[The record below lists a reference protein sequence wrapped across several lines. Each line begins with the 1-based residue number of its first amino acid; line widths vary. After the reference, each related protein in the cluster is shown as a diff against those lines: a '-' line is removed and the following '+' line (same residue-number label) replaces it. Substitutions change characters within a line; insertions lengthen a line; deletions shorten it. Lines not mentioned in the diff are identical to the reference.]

1 MLLSTRAK
9 TTSHTARAV
18 GVYAAAFVA
27 PGLVMAAT
35 GGLTGAAVAIA
46 LLLGVFLV
54 AVVAYFASARE
65 LVERP
70 QQATGAQRARVT
82 AAAGAC

>member
-1 MLLSTRAK
+1 MLLATHAK
-9 TTSHTARAV
+9 TTSHTARAA

-35 GGLTGAAVAIA
+35 GALTGAAVPIG

-54 AVVAYFASARE
+54 AVVAYFASARG

-70 QQATGAQRARVT
+70 QQATGAQRAT
-82 AAAGAC
+82 TAAAAGAC

>member
-1 MLLSTRAK
+1 MLLSTHAK
-9 TTSHTARAV
+9 TTSHTARAA

-35 GGLTGAAVAIA
+35 GALTGAAVPIA
-46 LLLGVFLV
+46 FLLGVFLV

-65 LVERP
+65 LVEHP
-70 QQATGAQRARVT
+70 QQATGDKRATVT